1 MRQRRSSIAVFILAL
16 IMLFPVVAWPCAV
29 CLSGISGNDPVAD
42 AFNWSILFL
51 MATPYTVVGSVAGWL
66 AYTHWRAAAKKEG
79 KLKKK
84 IPVLRLAWIHKES
97 GR

>member
-51 MATPYTVVGSVAGWL
+51 MATPYTIVGSVAGWL
-66 AYTHWRAAAKKEG
+66 AYAHRRAARKRDAVKG
-79 KLKKK
+79 KA
-84 IPVLRLAWIHKES
+84 PVLHLAWMHKER
-97 GR
+97 GG